1 MKISENQ
8 YAQTLFRNQL
18 KSNFLVDSLWKIASK
33 GAGKGDFTSTI
44 SIFIASFPVNKIL
57 KNKSKKRRKGKKGV
71 RSSGEKR
78 KVYGAL
84 HISVLVFGCWLMNQV
99 TYLKLREK

>member
-33 GAGKGDFTSTI
+33 GAGKGDFMSTI

-57 KNKSKKRRKGKKGV
+57 KNIKGRAWARVQGA
-71 RSSGEKR
+71 GQAQKR
-78 KVYGAL
+78 KVYS
-84 HISVLVFGCWLMNQV
+84 HTIYV
-99 TYLKLREK
+99 

>member
-33 GAGKGDFTSTI
+33 GAGKGDFMSTI

-71 RSSGEKR
+71 RSSGKKKGR
-78 KVYGAL
+78 CM
-84 HISVLVFGCWLMNQV
+84 VLYIYMC
-99 TYLKLREK
+99 